1 MEKNKELI
9 KNTIIILLGKFCT
22 QFLSFFLLPLYTSI
36 LSANEY
42 GIYDLIVTYVALFVP
57 VISLQMEMA
66 IFRELIDV
74 RGNYKKT
81 SEIISSGIFSVILQF
96 IICFICYYLISV
108 FINIPYKNYIIIN
121 ILAVM
126 VSSIFM
132 QIARG
137 LGQNVQ
143 YSISSVIAG
152 VSTILLNILFLVILK
167 FNVEG
172 MIISAILSNI
182 FAAIYIFISCKLYG
196 KIKYS
201 SVSKQ
206 IIHKLLKYSLPLV
219 PNGLIWWI
227 INVSDR
233 TIISIFLGTGANGI
247 YAVSNKFS
255 SIIMQIFNIFNLS
268 WTESASL
275 HINDE
280 DKNKFFSSVFNKTLK
295 YSLVVCLLI
304 IAALPF
310 LFNILI
316 SQSYSEA
323 YVYIPILLIG
333 MIFNIIV
340 SFLGSIYVSKKL
352 TKEVA
357 KTSFC
362 AGVLNILINVFL
374 VKCIGIFAAAISTVL
389 AFLIMS
395 IFRIVD
401 VQKYV
406 KLKINFKEINMAL
419 LLFLISL
426 LLYYFNNK
434 FISAIYLVFII
445 AYIFIDNKNYINLI
459 LKKIKNQAEKNRL
472 FVK

>member
-22 QFLSFFLLPLYTSI
+22 QFLSFFLLPLYTNI

-74 RGNYKKT
+74 RSNCEKT
-81 SEIISSGIFSVILQF
+81 SKIISSGIYSVVLQF
-96 IICFICYYLISV
+96 IICLIVYYLISI
-108 FINIPYKNYIIIN
+108 FINIPYKNYIILN

-126 VSSIFM
+126 VSSVFM

-137 LGQNVQ
+137 LGKNVE

-152 VSTILLNILFLVILK
+152 VSTILLNILFLVVLK
-167 FNVEG
+167 FNVDG

-182 FAAIYIFISCKLYG
+182 FAAIYIFIGCKLYK

-206 IIHKLLKYSLPLV
+206 TIHKLLKYSLPLV

-255 SIIMQIFNIFNLS
+255 SILMQIFNIFNLS

-280 DKNKFFSSVFNKTLK
+280 DKNEFFSGVFNKTLK

-304 IAALPF
+304 IVALPF

-323 YVYIPILLIG
+323 YIYIPILLVG

-340 SFLGSIYVSKKL
+340 SFLGSIYVAKKL

-357 KTSFC
+357 KTSFG

-374 VKCIGIFAAAISTVL
+374 VKYIGIFAAAISTVL

-406 KLKINFKEINMAL
+406 KLKINFKEFSIVL

-426 LLYYFNNK
+426 LLYYFNNTL
-434 FISAIYLVFII
+434 ISAIYLVLVIV
-445 AYIFIDNKNYINLI
+445 YVFIDNKNYINLI
-459 LKKIKNQAEKNRL
+459 LKKVKNWKNQA
-472 FVK
+472 

>member
-1 MEKNKELI
+1 M
-9 KNTIIILLGKFCT
+9 
-22 QFLSFFLLPLYTSI
+22 
-36 LSANEY
+36 
-42 GIYDLIVTYVALFVP
+42 
-57 VISLQMEMA
+57 
-66 IFRELIDV
+66 
-74 RGNYKKT
+74 
-81 SEIISSGIFSVILQF
+81 
-96 IICFICYYLISV
+96 
-108 FINIPYKNYIIIN
+108 
-121 ILAVM
+121 
-126 VSSIFM
+126 
-132 QIARG
+132 
-137 LGQNVQ
+137 
-143 YSISSVIAG
+143 
-152 VSTILLNILFLVILK
+152 
-167 FNVEG
+167 
-172 MIISAILSNI
+172 
-182 FAAIYIFISCKLYG
+182 
-196 KIKYS
+196 
-201 SVSKQ
+201 
-206 IIHKLLKYSLPLV
+206 
-219 PNGLIWWI
+219 
-227 INVSDR
+227 
-233 TIISIFLGTGANGI
+233 
-247 YAVSNKFS
+247 
-255 SIIMQIFNIFNLS
+255 
-268 WTESASL
+268 
-275 HINDE
+275 
-280 DKNKFFSSVFNKTLK
+280 
-295 YSLVVCLLI
+295 LI
-304 IAALPF
+304 IATLPF

-323 YVYIPILLIG
+323 YIYIPILLIG

>member
-22 QFLSFFLLPLYTSI
+22 QFLYFFLLPLYTST

-66 IFRELIDV
+66 IFRELIDI
-74 RGNYKKT
+74 RSNCEKT
-81 SEIISSGIFSVILQF
+81 SKIISSGIYSVVLQF
-96 IICFICYYLISV
+96 IICLIGYYLISI
-108 FINIPYKNYIIIN
+108 FINIPYKNYIILN

-126 VSSIFM
+126 VSSVFM

-137 LGQNVQ
+137 LGKNVE

-152 VSTILLNILFLVILK
+152 VSTILLNILFLVVLK
-167 FNVEG
+167 FNVDG

-182 FAAIYIFISCKLYG
+182 FAAIYIFISCKLYK

-206 IIHKLLKYSLPLV
+206 TIHKLLKYSLPLV

-255 SIIMQIFNIFNLS
+255 SILMQIFNIFNLS

-280 DKNKFFSSVFNKTLK
+280 DKNEFFSGVFNKTLK

-304 IAALPF
+304 IVALPF

-323 YVYIPILLIG
+323 YIYIPILLVG

-340 SFLGSIYVSKKL
+340 SFLGSIYVAKKL

-357 KTSFC
+357 KTSFG

-374 VKCIGIFAAAISTVL
+374 VKYIGIFAATISTVL

-406 KLKINFKEINMAL
+406 KLKINFKEFSIVL

-426 LLYYFNNK
+426 LLYYFNNTL
-434 FISAIYLVFII
+434 ISAIYLVLVII
-445 AYIFIDNKNYINLI
+445 YVFIDNKNYINLI
-459 LKKIKNQAEKNRL
+459 LKKVKNWKNQAEK
-472 FVK
+472 KQ

>member
-74 RGNYKKT
+74 RSNYEKT
-81 SEIISSGIFSVILQF
+81 SKIISSGIFSVVLQF
-96 IICFICYYLISV
+96 IICLIGYYLISI
-108 FINIPYKNYIIIN
+108 FINIPYKNYIILN

-126 VSSIFM
+126 VSNVFM

-137 LGQNVQ
+137 LGKNVE

-152 VSTILLNILFLVILK
+152 VSTILLNILFLVVLK
-167 FNVEG
+167 FNVDG
-172 MIISAILSNI
+172 MIISAILSNF
-182 FAAIYIFISCKLYG
+182 FAAIYIFISCKLYK

-206 IIHKLLKYSLPLV
+206 TIHKLLKYSLPLV

-255 SIIMQIFNIFNLS
+255 SILMQIFNIFNLS

-280 DKNKFFSSVFNKTLK
+280 DKNEFFSGVFNKTLK

-304 IAALPF
+304 IVALPF

-323 YVYIPILLIG
+323 YIYIPILLIG

-340 SFLGSIYVSKKL
+340 SFLGSIYVAKKL

-357 KTSFC
+357 KTSFG

-374 VKCIGIFAAAISTVL
+374 VKYIGIFAAAISTVL

-406 KLKINFKEINMAL
+406 KLKINFKEFNIVL

-426 LLYYFNNK
+426 LLYYFNNTL
-434 FISAIYLVFII
+434 ISAIYLVLVIV
-445 AYIFIDNKNYINLI
+445 YVFIDNKNYINLI
-459 LKKIKNQAEKNRL
+459 LKKVKSWKNQAEK
-472 FVK
+472 K

>member
-22 QFLSFFLLPLYTSI
+22 QFLSFFLLPLYTNI

-74 RGNYKKT
+74 RSNCEKT
-81 SEIISSGIFSVILQF
+81 SKIISSGIYSVVLQF
-96 IICFICYYLISV
+96 IICLIGYYLISI
-108 FINIPYKNYIIIN
+108 FINIPYKNYIILN

-126 VSSIFM
+126 VSSVFM

-137 LGQNVQ
+137 LGKNVE

-152 VSTILLNILFLVILK
+152 VSTILLNILFLVVLK
-167 FNVEG
+167 FNVDG

-182 FAAIYIFISCKLYG
+182 FAAIYIFISCKLYK

-255 SIIMQIFNIFNLS
+255 SILMQIFNIFNLS

-280 DKNKFFSSVFNKTLK
+280 DKNEFFSGVFNKTLK

-304 IAALPF
+304 IVALPF

-323 YVYIPILLIG
+323 YIYIPILLVG

-340 SFLGSIYVSKKL
+340 SFLGSIYVAKKL

-357 KTSFC
+357 KTSFG

-374 VKCIGIFAAAISTVL
+374 VKYIGIFAAAISTVL

-401 VQKYV
+401 IQKYV
-406 KLKINFKEINMAL
+406 KLKINFKEFSVVL

-426 LLYYFNNK
+426 LLYYFNNTL
-434 FISAIYLVFII
+434 ISAIYLVLVIV
-445 AYIFIDNKNYINLI
+445 YVFIDNKNYINLI
-459 LKKIKNQAEKNRL
+459 LKKVKNWKSQAEK
-472 FVK
+472 K

>member
-57 VISLQMEMA
+57 VISLQIEMA

-74 RGNYKKT
+74 RSNCEKISK
-81 SEIISSGIFSVILQF
+81 IISSGIFSVVLQF
-96 IICFICYYLISV
+96 VICFIGYYLISI
-108 FINIPYKNYIIIN
+108 FINIPYKNYIILN

-126 VSSIFM
+126 VSNVFM

-137 LGQNVQ
+137 LGKNVE

-152 VSTILLNILFLVILK
+152 VSTILLNILFLVVLK

-172 MIISAILSNI
+172 MIISSILSNI
-182 FAAIYIFISCKLYG
+182 LAAIYIFISCKLYK

-201 SVSKQ
+201 SVSKRT
-206 IIHKLLKYSLPLV
+206 IHKLLKYSLPLV

-255 SIIMQIFNIFNLS
+255 SILMQIFNIFNLS

-280 DKNKFFSSVFNKTLK
+280 GKNEFFSGVFNKTLK

-304 IAALPF
+304 IVTLPF

-323 YVYIPILLIG
+323 YIYIPILLIG

-340 SFLGSIYVSKKL
+340 SFLGSIYVAKKL

-357 KTSFC
+357 KTSFG

-374 VKCIGIFAAAISTVL
+374 VKYIGIFAAAISTVL

-406 KLKINFKEINMAL
+406 KLEINFKEFNIVL

-426 LLYYFNNK
+426 LFYYFNNTL
-434 FISAIYLVFII
+434 ISAIYLVLVIV
-445 AYIFIDNKNYINLI
+445 YVFIDNKNYINLI
-459 LKKIKNQAEKNRL
+459 LKKAKSWKNQAWK
-472 FVK
+472 K

>member
-36 LSANEY
+36 LSTNEY

-74 RGNYKKT
+74 RSNCEKMSK
-81 SEIISSGIFSVILQF
+81 IISSGIYSVVLQF
-96 IICFICYYLISV
+96 IICLIGYYLISIS
-108 FINIPYKNYIIIN
+108 INIPYKNYIILN
-121 ILAVM
+121 ILTVM
-126 VSSIFM
+126 VSNVFM

-137 LGQNVQ
+137 LGKNVE

-152 VSTILLNILFLVILK
+152 VSTILLNILFLVVLK
-167 FNVEG
+167 FNVDG

-182 FAAIYIFISCKLYG
+182 FASIYIFISCKLYK

-206 IIHKLLKYSLPLV
+206 TIHKLLKYSLPLV

-255 SIIMQIFNIFNLS
+255 SILMQIFNIFNLS

-280 DKNKFFSSVFNKTLK
+280 DKNEFFSGVFNKTLK

-304 IAALPF
+304 IVALPF

-323 YVYIPILLIG
+323 YIYIPILLVG

-340 SFLGSIYVSKKL
+340 SFLGSIYVAKKL

-357 KTSFC
+357 KTSFG

-374 VKCIGIFAAAISTVL
+374 VKYIGIFAAAISTVL

-406 KLKINFKEINMAL
+406 KLKINYKELSIVL

-426 LLYYFNNK
+426 LLYYFNNTL
-434 FISAIYLVFII
+434 ISAIYLVLVIV
-445 AYIFIDNKNYINLI
+445 YVFIDNKNYINMI
-459 LKKIKNQAEKNRL
+459 LKKVKNWKNQA
-472 FVK
+472 

>member
-66 IFRELIDV
+66 IFRELIDA
-74 RGNYKKT
+74 RSNCEKT
-81 SEIISSGIFSVILQF
+81 SKIISSGIYSVVLQF
-96 IICFICYYLISV
+96 IICLIGYYLISI
-108 FINIPYKNYIIIN
+108 FINIPYKNYIILN

-126 VSSIFM
+126 VSSVFM

-137 LGQNVQ
+137 LGKNVE

-152 VSTILLNILFLVILK
+152 VSTILLNILFLVVLK
-167 FNVEG
+167 FNVDG

-182 FAAIYIFISCKLYG
+182 FAAIYIFISCKLYK

-206 IIHKLLKYSLPLV
+206 TIHKLLKYSLPLV

-233 TIISIFLGTGANGI
+233 TIISIFLGTGGNGI

-255 SIIMQIFNIFNLS
+255 SILMQIFNIFNLS

-280 DKNKFFSSVFNKTLK
+280 DKNEFFSGVFNKTLK

-304 IAALPF
+304 IVALPF

-323 YVYIPILLIG
+323 YIYIPILLVG

-340 SFLGSIYVSKKL
+340 SFLGSIYVAKKL

-357 KTSFC
+357 KTSFG

-374 VKCIGIFAAAISTVL
+374 VKYIGIFAAAISTVL
-389 AFLIMS
+389 AFFIMS

-406 KLKINFKEINMAL
+406 KLKINFKEFSIVL

-426 LLYYFNNK
+426 LLYYFNNTL
-434 FISAIYLVFII
+434 ISAIYLVLVIV
-445 AYIFIDNKNYINLI
+445 YVFIDNKNYINLI
-459 LKKIKNQAEKNRL
+459 LKKVKNWKNQA
-472 FVK
+472 

>member
-74 RGNYKKT
+74 RSNCEKT
-81 SEIISSGIFSVILQF
+81 SKIISSGIYSVVLQF
-96 IICFICYYLISV
+96 IICLIGYYLISI
-108 FINIPYKNYIIIN
+108 FINIPYKNYIILN

-126 VSSIFM
+126 VSSVFM

-137 LGQNVQ
+137 LGKNVE

-152 VSTILLNILFLVILK
+152 VSTILLNILFLVVLK
-167 FNVEG
+167 FNVDG

-182 FAAIYIFISCKLYG
+182 FAAIYIFISCKLYK

-206 IIHKLLKYSLPLV
+206 TIHKLLKYSLPLV

-255 SIIMQIFNIFNLS
+255 SILMQIFNIFNLS

-280 DKNKFFSSVFNKTLK
+280 DKNEFFSSVFNKTLK

-304 IAALPF
+304 IVALPF

-323 YVYIPILLIG
+323 YIYIPILLVG

-340 SFLGSIYVSKKL
+340 SFLGSIYVAKKL

-357 KTSFC
+357 KTSFG

-374 VKCIGIFAAAISTVL
+374 VKYIGIFAAAISTVF

-401 VQKYV
+401 IQKYV
-406 KLKINFKEINMAL
+406 KLKINFKEFSVVL

-426 LLYYFNNK
+426 LLYYFNNTL
-434 FISAIYLVFII
+434 ISAIYLVLVIV
-445 AYIFIDNKNYINLI
+445 YVFIDNKNYINLI
-459 LKKIKNQAEKNRL
+459 LKKVKNWKSQAEK
-472 FVK
+472 K

>member
-66 IFRELIDV
+66 IFRELIDA
-74 RGNYKKT
+74 RSNCEKT
-81 SEIISSGIFSVILQF
+81 SKIISSGIYSVVLQF
-96 IICFICYYLISV
+96 IICLIGYYLISI
-108 FINIPYKNYIIIN
+108 FINIPYKNYIILN

-126 VSSIFM
+126 VSSVFM

-137 LGQNVQ
+137 LGKNVE

-152 VSTILLNILFLVILK
+152 ASTILLNILFLVVLK
-167 FNVEG
+167 FNVDG

-182 FAAIYIFISCKLYG
+182 FAAIYIFISCKLYK

-206 IIHKLLKYSLPLV
+206 TIHKLLKYSLPLV

-255 SIIMQIFNIFNLS
+255 SILMQIFNVFNLS

-280 DKNKFFSSVFNKTLK
+280 DKNEFFSGVFNKILK

-304 IAALPF
+304 IVALPF

-323 YVYIPILLIG
+323 YIYVPILLVG

-340 SFLGSIYVSKKL
+340 SFLGSIYVAKKL

-357 KTSFC
+357 KTSFS

-374 VKCIGIFAAAISTVL
+374 VKYIGIFAAAISTVL

-401 VQKYV
+401 VQKYI
-406 KLKINFKEINMAL
+406 KLKINLKEINTVFF
-419 LLFLISL
+419 LFIISVV
-426 LLYYFNNK
+426 LYYFNNMI
-434 FISAIYLVFII
+434 ISAIYLILVIL
-445 AYIFIDNKNYINLI
+445 YVFIDNKKYLYLFFEKVKN
-459 LKKIKNQAEKNRL
+459 LKKIKLN
-472 FVK
+472 

>member
-74 RGNYKKT
+74 RSNCDKT
-81 SEIISSGIFSVILQF
+81 SKIISSGIYSVVLQF
-96 IICFICYYLISV
+96 IICLIGYYLISI
-108 FINIPYKNYIIIN
+108 FINIPYKNYIILN
-121 ILAVM
+121 ILTVM
-126 VSSIFM
+126 VSSVFM

-137 LGQNVQ
+137 LGKNVE

-152 VSTILLNILFLVILK
+152 VSTILLNILFLVVLK
-167 FNVEG
+167 FNVDG

-182 FAAIYIFISCKLYG
+182 FAAIYIFISCKLYK

-206 IIHKLLKYSLPLV
+206 TIHKLLKYSLPLV

-255 SIIMQIFNIFNLS
+255 SILMQIFNIFNLS

-280 DKNKFFSSVFNKTLK
+280 DKNEFFSGVFNKTLK

-304 IAALPF
+304 IVALPF

-323 YVYIPILLIG
+323 YIYIPILLVG

-340 SFLGSIYVSKKL
+340 SFLGSIYVAKKL

-357 KTSFC
+357 KTSFG

-374 VKCIGIFAAAISTVL
+374 VKYIGIFAAAISTVL

-406 KLKINFKEINMAL
+406 KLKINFKEFSIVL

-434 FISAIYLVFII
+434 LISVIYLVLVIV
-445 AYIFIDNKNYINLI
+445 YVFIDNKNYINLI
-459 LKKIKNQAEKNRL
+459 LKKVKNWKNQA
-472 FVK
+472 

>member
-74 RGNYKKT
+74 RSNCEKT
-81 SEIISSGIFSVILQF
+81 SKIISSGIYSVVLQF
-96 IICFICYYLISV
+96 IICLIGYYLISI
-108 FINIPYKNYIIIN
+108 FINIPYKNYIILN

-126 VSSIFM
+126 VSSVFM

-137 LGQNVQ
+137 LGKNVE

-152 VSTILLNILFLVILK
+152 VSTILLNILFLVVLK
-167 FNVEG
+167 FNVDG

-182 FAAIYIFISCKLYG
+182 FAAIYIFISCKLYK

-206 IIHKLLKYSLPLV
+206 TIHKLLKYSLPLV

-255 SIIMQIFNIFNLS
+255 SILMQIFNIFNLS

-280 DKNKFFSSVFNKTLK
+280 DKNEFFSGVFNKTLK

-304 IAALPF
+304 IVALPF

-323 YVYIPILLIG
+323 YIYIPILLVG

-340 SFLGSIYVSKKL
+340 SFLGSIYVAKKL

-357 KTSFC
+357 KTSFG

-374 VKCIGIFAAAISTVL
+374 VKYIGIFAAAISTVF

-401 VQKYV
+401 IQKYV
-406 KLKINFKEINMAL
+406 KLKINFKEFSVVL

-426 LLYYFNNK
+426 LLYYFNNTL
-434 FISAIYLVFII
+434 ISAIYLVLVIV
-445 AYIFIDNKNYINLI
+445 YVFIDNKNYINLI
-459 LKKIKNQAEKNRL
+459 LKKVKNWKSQVEK
-472 FVK
+472 K

>member
-22 QFLSFFLLPLYTSI
+22 QFLSFFLLPLYTNI

-74 RGNYKKT
+74 RSNCEKT
-81 SEIISSGIFSVILQF
+81 SKIISSGIYSVVLQF
-96 IICFICYYLISV
+96 IICLIGYYLISI
-108 FINIPYKNYIIIN
+108 FINIPYKNYIILN

-126 VSSIFM
+126 VSSVFM

-137 LGQNVQ
+137 LGKNVE

-152 VSTILLNILFLVILK
+152 VSTILLNILFLVVLK
-167 FNVEG
+167 FNVDG

-182 FAAIYIFISCKLYG
+182 FAAIYIFISCKLYK

-206 IIHKLLKYSLPLV
+206 KIHKLLKYSLPLV

-255 SIIMQIFNIFNLS
+255 SILMQIFNIFNLS

-280 DKNKFFSSVFNKTLK
+280 DKNEFFSGVFNKTLK

-304 IAALPF
+304 IVALPF

-323 YVYIPILLIG
+323 YIYIPILLVG

-340 SFLGSIYVSKKL
+340 SFLGSIYVAKKL

-357 KTSFC
+357 KTSFG

-374 VKCIGIFAAAISTVL
+374 VKYIGIFAAAISTVL
-389 AFLIMS
+389 AFLTMS

-406 KLKINFKEINMAL
+406 KLKINFKEFSIVL

-426 LLYYFNNK
+426 LLYYFNNTL
-434 FISAIYLVFII
+434 ISAIYLVLVIV
-445 AYIFIDNKNYINLI
+445 YVFIDNKNYINLI
-459 LKKIKNQAEKNRL
+459 LKKAKNWKNQ
-472 FVK
+472 V

>member
-22 QFLSFFLLPLYTSI
+22 QFLSFFLLPLYTNI

-74 RGNYKKT
+74 RSNCKKT
-81 SEIISSGIFSVILQF
+81 SKIISSGIYSVVLQF
-96 IICFICYYLISV
+96 IICLIGYYLISI
-108 FINIPYKNYIIIN
+108 FINIPYKNYIILN

-126 VSSIFM
+126 VSSVFM

-137 LGQNVQ
+137 LGKNVE

-152 VSTILLNILFLVILK
+152 VSTILLNILFLVVLK
-167 FNVEG
+167 FNVDG

-182 FAAIYIFISCKLYG
+182 FAAIYIFISCKLYK

-201 SVSKQ
+201 SVNKQ
-206 IIHKLLKYSLPLV
+206 TIHKLLNYSLPLV

-255 SIIMQIFNIFNLS
+255 SILMQIFNIFNLS

-280 DKNKFFSSVFNKTLK
+280 DKNEFFSGVFNKTLK

-304 IAALPF
+304 IVALPF

-323 YVYIPILLIG
+323 YIYIPILLVG

-340 SFLGSIYVSKKL
+340 SFLGSIYVAKKL

-357 KTSFC
+357 KTSFS

-374 VKCIGIFAAAISTVL
+374 VKYIGIFAAAISTVL

-406 KLKINFKEINMAL
+406 KLKINFKEFSIVL

-426 LLYYFNNK
+426 LLYYFNNTL
-434 FISAIYLVFII
+434 ISAIYLVLVI
-445 AYIFIDNKNYINLI
+445 AYVFIDNKNYINLI
-459 LKKIKNQAEKNRL
+459 LKKAKNWKNQA
-472 FVK
+472 

>member
-9 KNTIIILLGKFCT
+9 KNTIVILLGKFCT

-74 RGNYKKT
+74 RCNSKKT
-81 SEIISSGIFSVILQF
+81 NKIISSGIFSVVLQF
-96 IICFICYYLISV
+96 CICFIFYYLISI

-126 VSSIFM
+126 LSNVFM

-137 LGQNVQ
+137 LGKNVE

-182 FAAIYIFISCKLYG
+182 FAAIYIFISCKLYK

-206 IIHKLLKYSLPLV
+206 TIHKLLKYSLPLV

-255 SIIMQIFNIFNLS
+255 SILMQIFNIFNLS

-280 DKNKFFSSVFNKTLK
+280 DKNEFFSSVFNKTLK

-304 IAALPF
+304 IVTLPF

-316 SQSYSEA
+316 SKNYSEA
-323 YVYIPILLIG
+323 YIYIPILLIG

-340 SFLGSIYVSKKL
+340 SFLGSIYVAKKL

-357 KTSFC
+357 KTSFG
-362 AGVLNILINVFL
+362 AGILNILINIFL
-374 VKCIGIFAAAISTVL
+374 VKYIGIFAAAISTVL

-401 VQKYV
+401 VQKYI
-406 KLKINFKEINMAL
+406 KLKINLKEIDMAL

-426 LLYYFNNK
+426 LIYYFNNI
-434 FISAIYLVFII
+434 FVSAIYLVLVIG
-445 AYIFIDNKNYINLI
+445 YVFIDNKNYINMVFKK
-459 LKKIKNQAEKNRL
+459 LKNNQKQ
-472 FVK
+472 VGKK

>member
-57 VISLQMEMA
+57 VISLQIEMA

-74 RGNYKKT
+74 RSNCEKISK
-81 SEIISSGIFSVILQF
+81 IISSGIFSVVLQF
-96 IICFICYYLISV
+96 VICFISYYLISI
-108 FINIPYKNYIIIN
+108 FINIPYKNYIILN

-126 VSSIFM
+126 VSSVFM

-137 LGQNVQ
+137 LGKNVE

-152 VSTILLNILFLVILK
+152 VSTILLNILFLVVLK

-172 MIISAILSNI
+172 MIISSILSNI
-182 FAAIYIFISCKLYG
+182 LAAIYIFISCKLYK

-201 SVSKQ
+201 SVSKRT
-206 IIHKLLKYSLPLV
+206 IHKLLKYSLPLV

-255 SIIMQIFNIFNLS
+255 SILMQIFNIFNLS

-280 DKNKFFSSVFNKTLK
+280 GKNEFFSGVFNKTLK

-304 IAALPF
+304 IVTLPF

-323 YVYIPILLIG
+323 YIYIPILLIG

-340 SFLGSIYVSKKL
+340 SFLGSIYVAKKL

-357 KTSFC
+357 KTSFG

-374 VKCIGIFAAAISTVL
+374 VKYIGIFAAAISTVL

-406 KLKINFKEINMAL
+406 KLEINFKEFNIVL
-419 LLFLISL
+419 ILFLISL
-426 LLYYFNNK
+426 LLYYFNNTL
-434 FISAIYLVFII
+434 ISAIYLVLVIV
-445 AYIFIDNKNYINLI
+445 YVFIDNKNYINLI
-459 LKKIKNQAEKNRL
+459 LKKAKSWKNQAWK
-472 FVK
+472 K

>member
-74 RGNYKKT
+74 RSNCEKT
-81 SEIISSGIFSVILQF
+81 SKIISSGIYSVVLQF
-96 IICFICYYLISV
+96 IICLIGYYLISI
-108 FINIPYKNYIIIN
+108 FINIPYKNYIILN

-126 VSSIFM
+126 VSSVFM

-137 LGQNVQ
+137 LGKNVE

-152 VSTILLNILFLVILK
+152 VSTILLNILFLVVLK
-167 FNVEG
+167 FNVDG

-182 FAAIYIFISCKLYG
+182 FAAIYIFISCKLYK

-206 IIHKLLKYSLPLV
+206 TIHKLLKYSLPLV

-255 SIIMQIFNIFNLS
+255 SILMQIFNIFNLS

-280 DKNKFFSSVFNKTLK
+280 DKNEFFSSVFNKTLK

-304 IAALPF
+304 IVALPF

-323 YVYIPILLIG
+323 YIYIPILLVG

-357 KTSFC
+357 KTSFG

-374 VKCIGIFAAAISTVL
+374 VKYIGIFAAAISTVF

-401 VQKYV
+401 IQKYV
-406 KLKINFKEINMAL
+406 KLKINFKEFSVVL

-426 LLYYFNNK
+426 LLYYFNNTL
-434 FISAIYLVFII
+434 ISAIYLVLVIV
-445 AYIFIDNKNYINLI
+445 YVFIDNKNYINLI
-459 LKKIKNQAEKNRL
+459 LKKVKNWKSQAEK
-472 FVK
+472 K

>member
-57 VISLQMEMA
+57 VISLQIEMA

-74 RGNYKKT
+74 RSNCEKT
-81 SEIISSGIFSVILQF
+81 SKIISSGIYSVVLQF
-96 IICFICYYLISV
+96 IICLIGYYLISI
-108 FINIPYKNYIIIN
+108 FINIPYKNYIILN

-126 VSSIFM
+126 VSSVFM

-137 LGQNVQ
+137 LGKNVE

-152 VSTILLNILFLVILK
+152 VSTILLNILFLVVLK
-167 FNVEG
+167 FNVDG

-182 FAAIYIFISCKLYG
+182 FAAIYIFISCKLYK

-206 IIHKLLKYSLPLV
+206 TIHKLLKYSLPLV

-255 SIIMQIFNIFNLS
+255 SILMQIFNIFNLS

-280 DKNKFFSSVFNKTLK
+280 DKNEFFSGVFNKTLK
-295 YSLVVCLLI
+295 YSLVICLLI
-304 IAALPF
+304 IVALPF

-323 YVYIPILLIG
+323 YIYIPILLVG

-340 SFLGSIYVSKKL
+340 SFLGSIYVAIKL

-357 KTSFC
+357 KTSFG

-374 VKCIGIFAAAISTVL
+374 VKYIGIFAAAISTVL
-389 AFLIMS
+389 AFLTMS

-406 KLKINFKEINMAL
+406 KLKINFKEFSIVL

-426 LLYYFNNK
+426 LLYYFNNTL
-434 FISAIYLVFII
+434 ISAIYLVLVIV
-445 AYIFIDNKNYINLI
+445 YVFIDNKNYINLI
-459 LKKIKNQAEKNRL
+459 LKKAKNWKNQA
-472 FVK
+472 

>member
-22 QFLSFFLLPLYTSI
+22 QFLSFFLLPLYTNI
-36 LSANEY
+36 LSSNEY

-74 RGNYKKT
+74 RGNCKT
-81 SEIISSGIFSVILQF
+81 TSKIISSGIFSVVLQF
-96 IICFICYYLISV
+96 IICLICYYLISV
-108 FINIPYKNYIIIN
+108 FINIPYKNYIILN
-121 ILAVM
+121 ILTVM
-126 VSSIFM
+126 VSSVFM

-137 LGQNVQ
+137 LGKNVE

-152 VSTILLNILFLVILK
+152 ISTILLNILFLVVLK

-182 FAAIYIFISCKLYG
+182 FAAIYIFISCKLYK

-206 IIHKLLKYSLPLV
+206 TIHRLLKYSLPLV

-255 SIIMQIFNIFNLS
+255 SILMQVFNIFNLS

-280 DKNKFFSSVFNKTLK
+280 DKNEFFSGVFNKTLK

-304 IAALPF
+304 IVVLPF
-310 LFNILI
+310 LFDILV
-316 SQSYSEA
+316 SQSYNEA
-323 YVYIPILLIG
+323 YIYIPILLVG

-340 SFLGSIYVSKKL
+340 SFLGSIYVAKKL

-357 KTSFC
+357 KTSFG
-362 AGVLNILINVFL
+362 AGILNILINVFL
-374 VKCIGIFAAAISTVL
+374 VKYIGIFAAAISTVL

-395 IFRIVD
+395 IFRMVD

-406 KLKINFKEINMAL
+406 KLKINFKEINIIL
-419 LLFLISL
+419 LLFFISI
-426 LLYYFNNK
+426 LLYYFNNTLV
-434 FISAIYLVFII
+434 SAIYLIGVVI
-445 AYIFIDNKNYINLI
+445 YVFIDNKKYINSI
-459 LKKIKNQAEKNRL
+459 LERVKNWKNLAEKN
-472 FVK
+472 

>member
-74 RGNYKKT
+74 RGNCKKT
-81 SEIISSGIFSVILQF
+81 SKIISSGIFSVVLQF
-96 IICFICYYLISV
+96 IICLIGYYLISI
-108 FINIPYKNYIIIN
+108 FINIPYKNYIILN

-126 VSSIFM
+126 VSSVFM

-137 LGQNVQ
+137 LGKNVE

-152 VSTILLNILFLVILK
+152 VSTILLNILFLVVLK

-172 MIISAILSNI
+172 MIISAILSNV
-182 FAAIYIFISCKLYG
+182 FAAIYIFISCKLYK

-206 IIHKLLKYSLPLV
+206 TIHKLLKYSLPLV

-255 SIIMQIFNIFNLS
+255 SILMQIFNIFNLS

-280 DKNKFFSSVFNKTLK
+280 DKNEFFSGVFNKTLK

-304 IAALPF
+304 IVALPF

-323 YVYIPILLIG
+323 YIYIPILLVG

-340 SFLGSIYVSKKL
+340 SFLGSIYVAKKL

-357 KTSFC
+357 KTSFG

-374 VKCIGIFAAAISTVL
+374 VKYIGIFAAAISTVL

-395 IFRIVD
+395 IFRIID

-406 KLKINFKEINMAL
+406 KLKINFKEIKIVL

-426 LLYYFNNK
+426 LLYYFNNTL
-434 FISAIYLVFII
+434 ISAIYLVLVTV
-445 AYIFIDNKNYINLI
+445 YVFIDNKNYINLI
-459 LKKIKNQAEKNRL
+459 LKKVKNWKNQAEK
-472 FVK
+472 K

>member
-1 MEKNKELI
+1 MEKNKKLI

-74 RGNYKKT
+74 RGNCKKT
-81 SEIISSGIFSVILQF
+81 SKIISSGIFSVVLQF
-96 IICFICYYLISV
+96 IICLIGYYLISI
-108 FINIPYKNYIIIN
+108 FINIPYKNYIILN

-126 VSSIFM
+126 VSSVFM

-137 LGQNVQ
+137 LGKNVD

-152 VSTILLNILFLVILK
+152 VSTILLNILFLVVLK

-182 FAAIYIFISCKLYG
+182 FAAMYIFISCKLYK

-201 SVSKQ
+201 SVSNQ
-206 IIHKLLKYSLPLV
+206 TIHKLLKYSLPLV

-255 SIIMQIFNIFNLS
+255 SILMQIFNIFNLS

-280 DKNKFFSSVFNKTLK
+280 DKNEFFSGVFNKTLK

-304 IAALPF
+304 IVALPF

-323 YVYIPILLIG
+323 YIYIPILLVG

-340 SFLGSIYVSKKL
+340 SFLGSIYVAKKL

-357 KTSFC
+357 KTSFG
-362 AGVLNILINVFL
+362 AGVLNILINVFF
-374 VKCIGIFAAAISTVL
+374 VKYIGIFAAAISTVL

-406 KLKINFKEINMAL
+406 KLKINFKEINIVFF
-419 LLFLISL
+419 LFLISL
-426 LLYYFNNK
+426 LLYYFNNTL
-434 FISAIYLVFII
+434 ISAIYLVLVTV
-445 AYIFIDNKNYINLI
+445 YVFIDNKNYINLN
-459 LKKIKNQAEKNRL
+459 LKKVKNWKSQAEK
-472 FVK
+472 K

>member
-22 QFLSFFLLPLYTSI
+22 QFLSFFLLPLYTNI

-74 RGNYKKT
+74 RSNCEKT
-81 SEIISSGIFSVILQF
+81 SKIISSGIYSVVLQF
-96 IICFICYYLISV
+96 IICLIGYYLISI
-108 FINIPYKNYIIIN
+108 FINIPYKNYIILN

-126 VSSIFM
+126 VSSVFM

-137 LGQNVQ
+137 LGKNVE

-152 VSTILLNILFLVILK
+152 VSTILLNILFLVVLK
-167 FNVEG
+167 FNVDG

-182 FAAIYIFISCKLYG
+182 FAAIYIFISCKLYK

-206 IIHKLLKYSLPLV
+206 KIHKLLKYSLPLV

-255 SIIMQIFNIFNLS
+255 SILMQIFNIFNLS

-280 DKNKFFSSVFNKTLK
+280 DKNEFFSGVFNKTLK

-304 IAALPF
+304 IVALPF

-323 YVYIPILLIG
+323 YIYIPILLVG

-340 SFLGSIYVSKKL
+340 SFLGSIYVAKKL

-357 KTSFC
+357 KTSFG

-374 VKCIGIFAAAISTVL
+374 VKYIGIFAAAISTVL
-389 AFLIMS
+389 AFLTMS

-406 KLKINFKEINMAL
+406 KLKINFKEFSIVL

-426 LLYYFNNK
+426 LLYYFNNTL
-434 FISAIYLVFII
+434 ISAIYLVLVIV
-445 AYIFIDNKNYINLI
+445 YVFIDNKNYINLI
-459 LKKIKNQAEKNRL
+459 LKKAKNWKNQA
-472 FVK
+472 

>member
-74 RGNYKKT
+74 RSNCEKT
-81 SEIISSGIFSVILQF
+81 SKIISSGIYSVVLQF
-96 IICFICYYLISV
+96 IICLIGYYLISI
-108 FINIPYKNYIIIN
+108 FINIPYKNYIILN

-126 VSSIFM
+126 VSSVFM

-137 LGQNVQ
+137 LGKNVE

-152 VSTILLNILFLVILK
+152 VSTILLNILFLVVLK
-167 FNVEG
+167 FNVDG

-182 FAAIYIFISCKLYG
+182 FAAIYIFISCKLYK

-206 IIHKLLKYSLPLV
+206 TIHKLLKYSLPLV

-255 SIIMQIFNIFNLS
+255 SILMQIFNIFNLS

-280 DKNKFFSSVFNKTLK
+280 DKNEFFSGVFNKTLK

-304 IAALPF
+304 IVALPF

-323 YVYIPILLIG
+323 YIYIPILLVG

-340 SFLGSIYVSKKL
+340 SFLGSIYVAKKL

-357 KTSFC
+357 KTSFG

-374 VKCIGIFAAAISTVL
+374 VKYIGIFAAAISTVL

-406 KLKINFKEINMAL
+406 KLKINFKEFSIVL

-426 LLYYFNNK
+426 LLYYFNNTL
-434 FISAIYLVFII
+434 ISAIYLVLVII
-445 AYIFIDNKNYINLI
+445 YVFIDNKNYINLI
-459 LKKIKNQAEKNRL
+459 LKKVKNWKN
-472 FVK
+472 

>member
-22 QFLSFFLLPLYTSI
+22 QFLSFFLLPLYTNI

-74 RGNYKKT
+74 RSNCEKT
-81 SEIISSGIFSVILQF
+81 SKIISSGIYSVVLQF
-96 IICFICYYLISV
+96 IICLIGYYLISI
-108 FINIPYKNYIIIN
+108 FINIPYKNYIILN

-126 VSSIFM
+126 VSSVFM

-137 LGQNVQ
+137 LGKNVE

-152 VSTILLNILFLVILK
+152 VSTILLNILFLVVLK
-167 FNVEG
+167 FNVDG

-182 FAAIYIFISCKLYG
+182 FAAIYIFISCKLYK

-206 IIHKLLKYSLPLV
+206 TIHKLLKYSLPLV

-255 SIIMQIFNIFNLS
+255 SILMQIFNIFNLS

-280 DKNKFFSSVFNKTLK
+280 DKNEFFSGVFNKTLK

-304 IAALPF
+304 IVALPF

-323 YVYIPILLIG
+323 YIYIPILLVG

-340 SFLGSIYVSKKL
+340 SFLGSIYVAKKL

-357 KTSFC
+357 KTSFG

-374 VKCIGIFAAAISTVL
+374 VKYIGIFAAAISTVL
-389 AFLIMS
+389 AFLTMS

-406 KLKINFKEINMAL
+406 KLKINFKEFSIVL

-426 LLYYFNNK
+426 LLYYFNNTL
-434 FISAIYLVFII
+434 ISAIYLVLVIV
-445 AYIFIDNKNYINLI
+445 YVFIDNKNYINLI
-459 LKKIKNQAEKNRL
+459 LKKAKNWKNQA
-472 FVK
+472 

>member
-74 RGNYKKT
+74 RSNCEKT
-81 SEIISSGIFSVILQF
+81 SKIISSGIYSVVLQF
-96 IICFICYYLISV
+96 IICLIGYYLISI
-108 FINIPYKNYIIIN
+108 FINIPYKNYIILN

-126 VSSIFM
+126 VSSVFM

-137 LGQNVQ
+137 LGKNVE

-152 VSTILLNILFLVILK
+152 VSTILLNILFLVVLK
-167 FNVEG
+167 FNVDG

-182 FAAIYIFISCKLYG
+182 FAAIYIFISCKLYK

-206 IIHKLLKYSLPLV
+206 TIHKLLKYSLPLV

-255 SIIMQIFNIFNLS
+255 SILMQIFNIFNLS

-280 DKNKFFSSVFNKTLK
+280 DKNEFFSGVFNKTLK

-304 IAALPF
+304 IVALPF

-323 YVYIPILLIG
+323 YIYIPILLVG

-340 SFLGSIYVSKKL
+340 SFLGSIYVAKKL

-357 KTSFC
+357 KTSFG

-374 VKCIGIFAAAISTVL
+374 VKYIGIFAAAISTVL

-406 KLKINFKEINMAL
+406 KLKINFKEFSIVL

-426 LLYYFNNK
+426 LLYYFNNTL
-434 FISAIYLVFII
+434 ISTIYLVLVII
-445 AYIFIDNKNYINLI
+445 YVFIDNKNYINLI
-459 LKKIKNQAEKNRL
+459 LKKVKNWKN
-472 FVK
+472 

>member
-74 RGNYKKT
+74 RSNCEKT
-81 SEIISSGIFSVILQF
+81 SKIISSGIYSVVLQF
-96 IICFICYYLISV
+96 IICLIGYYLISI
-108 FINIPYKNYIIIN
+108 FINIPYKNYIILN

-126 VSSIFM
+126 VSSVFM

-137 LGQNVQ
+137 LGKNVE

-152 VSTILLNILFLVILK
+152 VSTILLNILFLVVLK
-167 FNVEG
+167 FNVDG

-182 FAAIYIFISCKLYG
+182 FAAIYIFISCKLYK

-206 IIHKLLKYSLPLV
+206 TIHKLLKYSLPLV

-255 SIIMQIFNIFNLS
+255 SILMQIFNIFNLS

-280 DKNKFFSSVFNKTLK
+280 DKNEFFSGVFNKTLK

-304 IAALPF
+304 IVALPF

-323 YVYIPILLIG
+323 YIYIPILLVG

-340 SFLGSIYVSKKL
+340 SFLGSIYVAKKL

-357 KTSFC
+357 KTSFG

-374 VKCIGIFAAAISTVL
+374 VKYIGIFAAAISTVF

-401 VQKYV
+401 IQKYV
-406 KLKINFKEINMAL
+406 KLKINFKEFSVVL

-426 LLYYFNNK
+426 LLYYFNNTL
-434 FISAIYLVFII
+434 ISAIYLVLVIV
-445 AYIFIDNKNYINLI
+445 YVFIDNKNYINLI
-459 LKKIKNQAEKNRL
+459 LKKVKNWKSQAEK
-472 FVK
+472 K

>member
-57 VISLQMEMA
+57 VISLQIEMA

-74 RGNYKKT
+74 RSNCEKT
-81 SEIISSGIFSVILQF
+81 SKIISSGIYSVVLQF
-96 IICFICYYLISV
+96 IICLIGYYLISI
-108 FINIPYKNYIIIN
+108 FINIPYKNYIILN

-126 VSSIFM
+126 VSSVFM

-137 LGQNVQ
+137 LGKNVE

-152 VSTILLNILFLVILK
+152 VSTILLNILFLVVLK
-167 FNVEG
+167 FNVDG

-182 FAAIYIFISCKLYG
+182 FAAIYIFISCKLYK

-206 IIHKLLKYSLPLV
+206 TIHKLLKYSLPLV

-255 SIIMQIFNIFNLS
+255 SILMQIFNIFNLS
-268 WTESASL
+268 WAESASL

-280 DKNKFFSSVFNKTLK
+280 DKNEFFSGVFNKTLK

-304 IAALPF
+304 IVALPF

-323 YVYIPILLIG
+323 YIYIPILLVG

-340 SFLGSIYVSKKL
+340 SFLGSIYVAKKL

-357 KTSFC
+357 KTSFG

-374 VKCIGIFAAAISTVL
+374 VKYIGIFAAAISTVL
-389 AFLIMS
+389 AFLTMS

-406 KLKINFKEINMAL
+406 KLKINFKEFSIVL

-426 LLYYFNNK
+426 LLYYFNNTL
-434 FISAIYLVFII
+434 ISAIYLVLVIV
-445 AYIFIDNKNYINLI
+445 YVFIDNKNYINLI
-459 LKKIKNQAEKNRL
+459 LKKAKNWKNQA
-472 FVK
+472 

>member
-74 RGNYKKT
+74 RSNCEKT
-81 SEIISSGIFSVILQF
+81 NKIISSGIYSVVLQF
-96 IICFICYYLISV
+96 IICLIGYYLISI
-108 FINIPYKNYIIIN
+108 FINIPYKNYIILN

-126 VSSIFM
+126 VSNVFM

-137 LGQNVQ
+137 LGKNVE

-152 VSTILLNILFLVILK
+152 VSTILLNILFLVVLK
-167 FNVEG
+167 FNVDG

-182 FAAIYIFISCKLYG
+182 FAAIYIFISCKLYK

-206 IIHKLLKYSLPLV
+206 TIHKLLKYSLPLV

-255 SIIMQIFNIFNLS
+255 SILMQIFNIFNLS

-280 DKNKFFSSVFNKTLK
+280 DKNEFFSGVFNKTLK

-304 IAALPF
+304 IVALPF

-323 YVYIPILLIG
+323 YIYIPILLVG

-340 SFLGSIYVSKKL
+340 SFLGSIYVAKKL

-357 KTSFC
+357 KTSFG

-374 VKCIGIFAAAISTVL
+374 VKYIGIFAAAISTVL

-395 IFRIVD
+395 IFRMVD

-406 KLKINFKEINMAL
+406 KLKINVKEFSIVL

-426 LLYYFNNK
+426 LLYYFNNTL
-434 FISAIYLVFII
+434 ISAIYLVLVII
-445 AYIFIDNKNYINLI
+445 YVFIDNKNYINLI
-459 LKKIKNQAEKNRL
+459 LKKVKNWKNQAEK
-472 FVK
+472 K

>member
-22 QFLSFFLLPLYTSI
+22 QFLSFFLLPLYTNI

-74 RGNYKKT
+74 RRNCEKT
-81 SEIISSGIFSVILQF
+81 SKIISSGIYSVVLQF
-96 IICFICYYLISV
+96 IICLIGYYLISI
-108 FINIPYKNYIIIN
+108 FINIPYKNYIILN

-126 VSSIFM
+126 VSSVFM

-137 LGQNVQ
+137 LGKNVE

-152 VSTILLNILFLVILK
+152 VSTILLNILFLVVLK
-167 FNVEG
+167 FNVDG
-172 MIISAILSNI
+172 MIISVILSNI
-182 FAAIYIFISCKLYG
+182 FAAIYIFISCKLYK

-206 IIHKLLKYSLPLV
+206 TIHKLLKYSLPLV

-255 SIIMQIFNIFNLS
+255 SILMQIFNIFNLS

-280 DKNKFFSSVFNKTLK
+280 DKNEFFSGVFNKTLK

-304 IAALPF
+304 IVALPF

-323 YVYIPILLIG
+323 YIYIPILLVG

-340 SFLGSIYVSKKL
+340 SFLGSIYVAKKL

-357 KTSFC
+357 KTSFG

-374 VKCIGIFAAAISTVL
+374 VKYIGIFAAAISTVL
-389 AFLIMS
+389 AFLTMS

-406 KLKINFKEINMAL
+406 KLKINFKEFSIVL

-426 LLYYFNNK
+426 LLYYFNNTL
-434 FISAIYLVFII
+434 ISAIYLVLVIV
-445 AYIFIDNKNYINLI
+445 YVFIDNKNYINLI
-459 LKKIKNQAEKNRL
+459 LKKAKNWKNQA
-472 FVK
+472 

>member
-22 QFLSFFLLPLYTSI
+22 QFLSFFLLPLYTNI

-74 RGNYKKT
+74 RRNCEKT
-81 SEIISSGIFSVILQF
+81 SKIISSGIYSVVLQF
-96 IICFICYYLISV
+96 IICLIGYYLISI
-108 FINIPYKNYIIIN
+108 FINIPYKNYIILN

-126 VSSIFM
+126 VSSVFM

-137 LGQNVQ
+137 LGKNVE

-152 VSTILLNILFLVILK
+152 VSTILLNILFLVVLK
-167 FNVEG
+167 FNVDG

-182 FAAIYIFISCKLYG
+182 FAAIYIFISCKLYK

-206 IIHKLLKYSLPLV
+206 TIHKLLKYSLPLV

-255 SIIMQIFNIFNLS
+255 SILMQIFNIFNLS

-280 DKNKFFSSVFNKTLK
+280 DKNEFFSGVFNKTLK

-304 IAALPF
+304 IVALPF

-323 YVYIPILLIG
+323 YIYIPILLVG

-340 SFLGSIYVSKKL
+340 SFLGSIYVAKKL

-357 KTSFC
+357 KTSFG

-374 VKCIGIFAAAISTVL
+374 VKYIGIFAAAISTVL
-389 AFLIMS
+389 AFLTMS

-406 KLKINFKEINMAL
+406 KLKINFKEFSIVL

-426 LLYYFNNK
+426 LLYYFNNTL
-434 FISAIYLVFII
+434 ISAIYLVLVIV
-445 AYIFIDNKNYINLI
+445 YVFIDNKNYINLI
-459 LKKIKNQAEKNRL
+459 LKKAKNWKNQA
-472 FVK
+472 

>member
-57 VISLQMEMA
+57 VISLQIEMA

-74 RGNYKKT
+74 RGNCKKT
-81 SEIISSGIFSVILQF
+81 SKIISSGIFSVVLQF
-96 IICFICYYLISV
+96 IICLIGYYLISI
-108 FINIPYKNYIIIN
+108 FINIPYKNYIILN

-126 VSSIFM
+126 ISSVFM

-137 LGQNVQ
+137 LGKNVE

-152 VSTILLNILFLVILK
+152 ISTILLNILFLVVLK

-182 FAAIYIFISCKLYG
+182 FAVIYIFISCELYK

-206 IIHKLLKYSLPLV
+206 TIHKLLKYSLPLV

-255 SIIMQIFNIFNLS
+255 SILMQIFNIFNLS

-280 DKNKFFSSVFNKTLK
+280 DKNEFFSGVFNKTLK

-304 IAALPF
+304 IVALPF

-323 YVYIPILLIG
+323 YIYIPILLVG

-340 SFLGSIYVSKKL
+340 SFLGSIYVAKKL

-357 KTSFC
+357 KTSFG
-362 AGVLNILINVFL
+362 AGVLNILVNVFL
-374 VKCIGIFAAAISTVL
+374 VKYIGIFAATISTVL

-406 KLKINFKEINMAL
+406 KLKINFKEINIVF

-426 LLYYFNNK
+426 LLYYFNNTL
-434 FISAIYLVFII
+434 ISAIYLVLVTV
-445 AYIFIDNKNYINLI
+445 YVFIDNKNYINLI
-459 LKKIKNQAEKNRL
+459 LKKVKSWKNQAEK
-472 FVK
+472 K